1 MLRRD
6 SSLSDEQREAAV
18 ALFESGY
25 GRDAVATSLGV
36 SSSAVRQVHDRWRIW
51 GRGALVGKSTKQTYA
66 FDIKCEVVQRF
77 LAGETKI
84 ALAEEYL
91 LSSPK
96 LIGKW
101 VRAYRVEGADG
112 LRPKPKGRPTRDPG
126 APVGEESEL
135 ERLRRENERL
145 RAEVAY
151 LGKLKALMSHERQ

>member
-1 MLRRD
+1 MVRRD

-36 SSSAVRQVHDRWRIW
+36 SSSAVRHVHDRWRIW
-51 GRGALVGKSTKQTYA
+51 GRGALVAKSTKQTYA
-66 FDIKCEVVQRF
+66 FDLKCEVVQRF
-77 LAGETKI
+77 LAGETLVS
-84 ALAEEYL
+84 LAQEYA

-96 LIGKW
+96 LVEAW
-101 VRAYRVEGADG
+101 VRIYRVEGEDG
-112 LRPKPKGRPTRDPG
+112 LHPKPKGRPKRDPG

-145 RAEVAY
+145 RAEVAF
-151 LGKLKALMSHERQ
+151 LGKLKALMSRERP